1 MTTPVAS
8 RRYLFLLTLLPFV
21 AVHPASAL
29 DLGDPVKGEKV
40 FRKCKACHAVGNDA
54 AAKTGP
60 VLNGVVGATA
70 AMQPDFSYSKALRE
84 AADQNELVWTVE
96 NLDVFLTKPKK
107 FLPGTKMSFA
117 GLRKEKDR
125 QDIVAYL
132 ATFEEEGGN
141 QDQQ

>member
-1 MTTPVAS
+1 MTIPVAS
-8 RRYLFLLTLLPFV
+8 RRYLFLLALLPL
-21 AVHPASAL
+21 AQLQPANAFE
-29 DLGDPVKGEKV
+29 LGDPVKGERG
-40 FRKCKACHAVGNDA
+40 FRKCKACHAVGADA

-60 VLNGVVGATA
+60 ILNGVVGAAA

-84 AADQNELVWTVE
+84 AADLDQLVWTVE

-141 QDQQ
+141 